1 MSEPANHAI
10 AYRFADWRQE
20 KELMMRVR
28 TPVFVKE
35 QRVPHDIEIDE
46 FDPLYLHVIATDADG
61 NPVGTARMSDDGHI
75 GRCAVL
81 KQYRGRGIGAFLVT
95 MLIDKAVDSGLQSV
109 YLNSQVSAVPFY
121 EKLGFVPNGPEFIEA
136 AIVHVPM
143 VKEFYT
149 RRPAAGGTAGIKV

>member
-1 MSEPANHAI
+1 MSEPVNHAI

-95 MLIDKAVDSGLQSV
+95 MLIDKAVDSGLRSV
-109 YLNSQVSAVPFY
+109 CLNSQVSAVPFY
-121 EKLGFVPNGPEFIEA
+121 EKLGFVSNGPEYIEA
-136 AIVHVPM
+136 NIVHAPM
-143 VKEFYT
+143 VKKIS
-149 RRPAAGGTAGIKV
+149 PLPSCAAGGRV